1 MKNWWNKNLWWCLF
15 LLVVIIYFWPYYRLG
30 LPVTHDGENHVARFA
45 QYYLAFK
52 QGQIIPRLA
61 PSLQNGFGYPVFNFN
76 YPLANILSLPLSM
89 AKIHYELSFKL
100 IVVFFYLMGGLGVWQ
115 WLKKIIPELK
125 KPVIPLLSFW
135 LAPYLFQAIFYR
147 GNIGEAMSF
156 CLVPLILWQIERKRE
171 NSKGSSWLLLV
182 LLASFFLSHNIMVLL
197 LTPLLFCYAWW
208 RLKTKNTKIN
218 FLMTVL
224 VAIGLTLW
232 FWLPALGE
240 KSLIVLDGAGVNQEF
255 AKHFIDWQQ
264 LFKLNLSRG
273 FSEVGM
279 VDGLGYGLGLVFV
292 MGWLINLMLLTE
304 KKYFYNHKIN
314 IILVIISILLIF
326 IQTSGSQWWWKNIP
340 FLNYVQFPWR
350 WSLLLNL
357 CLVWQ
362 LALIK
367 NNHKGQKV
375 FWACLFLI
383 QGLLMINAWPKEFF
397 TKTRDDY
404 WSYPQTTTILG
415 ENRPK
420 SFTYEITKG
429 HSGQPLILVGEG
441 EIKQIEKNNNTIKKY
456 QLDCQASKCLIVEET
471 AYFIGYETKIN
482 GELINYVDGKE
493 INGRIAF
500 EVSRGNYQ
508 IVTKF
513 TQKTWARLLG
523 NGLLILSLM
532 ILFWRRKKINHNQ
545 W

>member
-279 VDGLGYGLGLVFV
+279 VDGL
-292 MGWLINLMLLTE
+292 
-304 KKYFYNHKIN
+304 
-314 IILVIISILLIF
+314 
-326 IQTSGSQWWWKNIP
+326 
-340 FLNYVQFPWR
+340 
-350 WSLLLNL
+350 
-357 CLVWQ
+357 
-362 LALIK
+362 
-367 NNHKGQKV
+367 
-375 FWACLFLI
+375 
-383 QGLLMINAWPKEFF
+383 
-397 TKTRDDY
+397 
-404 WSYPQTTTILG
+404 
-415 ENRPK
+415 
-420 SFTYEITKG
+420 
-429 HSGQPLILVGEG
+429 
-441 EIKQIEKNNNTIKKY
+441 
-456 QLDCQASKCLIVEET
+456 
-471 AYFIGYETKIN
+471 
-482 GELINYVDGKE
+482 
-493 INGRIAF
+493 
-500 EVSRGNYQ
+500 
-508 IVTKF
+508 
-513 TQKTWARLLG
+513 
-523 NGLLILSLM
+523 
-532 ILFWRRKKINHNQ
+532 
-545 W
+545 